1 MNLMLSTMRLLV
13 EKVGNGRKV
22 LIRSSQI
29 SRNRKGLLLNNRK
42 TSLSSVQ
49 MMVEMRSAA
58 LWKMNH

>member
-1 MNLMLSTMRLLV
+1 MLSTMRLLV

-29 SRNRKGLLLNNRK
+29 SRNRKGLLLNNLK